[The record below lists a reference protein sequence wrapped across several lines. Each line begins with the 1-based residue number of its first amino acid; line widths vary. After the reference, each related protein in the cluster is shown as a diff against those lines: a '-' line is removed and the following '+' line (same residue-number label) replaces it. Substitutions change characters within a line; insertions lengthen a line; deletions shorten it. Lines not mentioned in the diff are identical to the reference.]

1 MVEIGASRYTLEK
14 EFDWG
19 GRGLEVGWFRVDGR
33 DTGGYAK
40 TSCEDGGGE
49 LSEELFWNR

>member
-1 MVEIGASRYTLEK
+1 MVEIGASR
-14 EFDWG
+14 FDWG

-40 TSCEDGGGE
+40 TSCEDGGGAE
-49 LSEELFWNR
+49 RRTVLE

>member
-40 TSCEDGGGE
+40 TSCEDGGGGVE
-49 LSEELFWNR
+49 RRTVLE